1 MTFQKLTENP
11 RESTVVLTILGLLF
25 TQGLNAVDAGVL
37 GRTFIYLG
45 EVVTTISI
53 LMTAKEIEESTQA
66 IQAKVEATKVN
77 DITTVNAEDLANTDV
92 DSIRII
98 ISELQQRNQYLQEQI
113 WALQE
118 GLSNIQ
124 NNQ

>member
-11 RESTVVLTILGLLF
+11 QESTIVLTILGLLF
-25 TQGLNAVDAGVL
+25 TQGLSVVDAGVL

-45 EVVTTISI
+45 EVLTTISI
-53 LMTAKEIEESTQA
+53 LMAAKETEENA
-66 IQAKVEATKVN
+66 EATKAQN
-77 DITTVNAEDLANTDV
+77 ENNITTGSIEDTTNADV
-92 DSIRII
+92 GNIREI

-118 GLSNIQ
+118 ELSSIQ
-124 NNQ
+124 NKH